1 MDRLTAFRTLV
12 LVAETGSFTAAA
24 AKLST
29 VPSAITKRISEL
41 EKSLG
46 AKLLH
51 RTTHGVVLTDEGA
64 LCLERIQRV
73 LDDVDDIEQLLAS
86 RRQEASGQ
94 LRVSMPAAMGQ
105 IYVIP
110 QLDRFL
116 SAHRSIRLTLEY
128 SDSPPDLLENRLDI
142 AIRIGKPKDGGFVA
156 RRLARSRRVTCATPD
171 YIASHAP
178 LVDPKDLQNH
188 ACVALLVDGRIRSWK
203 FLQNGELM
211 AHTPRGGL
219 TVSSGLALR
228 ESALRGLGVAQC
240 NSILVAPELRTG
252 KLEELLHHTS
262 VPSEDLYVV
271 YPPNRH
277 AVPRAKVFVEFI
289 RGIFMPY
296 VHETLSK
303 QEVV

>member
-29 VPSAITKRISEL
+29 VPSALTKRISEL

-46 AKLLH
+46 AQLLH

-73 LDDVDDIEQLLAS
+73 LEEVDDIEQQLAS
-86 RRQEASGQ
+86 RRQEAAGQ

-116 SAHRSIRLTLEY
+116 SAHRSIRLTLDY
-128 SDSPPDLLENRLDI
+128 SDTPPDLLENRLDV
-142 AIRIGKPKDGGFVA
+142 AVRIGKPRDGGFIA
-156 RRLARSRRVTCATPD
+156 RRLARSRRVTCATPH

-178 LVDPKDLQNH
+178 LTTLKDLQDH
-188 ACVALLVDGRIRSWK
+188 TCIALLVDGRIRSWT
-203 FLQNGELM
+203 FAQDGEQV

-228 ESALRGLGVAQC
+228 ESALRGLGIAQC
-240 NSILVAPELRTG
+240 NSILVAPELRAG
-252 KLEELLHHTS
+252 QLAELLPQTS

-277 AVPRAKVFVEFI
+277 AVPRAKVFIDFI
-289 RGIFMPY
+289 RGVFKPY
-296 VHETLSK
+296 L
-303 QEVV
+303 QESLAG

>member
-64 LCLERIQRV
+64 LCLERVQRV
-73 LDDVDDIEQLLAS
+73 LDDVDDIEQQLAS
-86 RRQEASGQ
+86 RRQEAAGQ

-116 SAHRSIRLTLEY
+116 AAHGSLRLTLDY

-142 AIRIGKPKDGGFVA
+142 AVRIGKPKDGGYVA
-156 RRLARSRRVTCATPD
+156 RRLARSRRVTCATPH
-171 YIASHAP
+171 YLASHAP
-178 LVDPKDLQNH
+178 VRDLDDLQDH
-188 ACVALLVDGRIRSWK
+188 TCIALLVDGRIRSWT
-203 FLQNGELM
+203 FAQDGAQM
-211 AHTPRGGL
+211 AHTPRGRL

-228 ESALRGLGVAQC
+228 EATLSGLGVAQC
-240 NSILVAPELRTG
+240 NSILVAPEMRSG
-252 KLEELLHHTS
+252 KLAEILPETS

-277 AVPRAKVFVEFI
+277 AVPRARVFIEFLKAV
-289 RGIFMPY
+289 FKPY
-296 VHETLSK
+296 L
-303 QEVV
+303 

>member
-46 AKLLH
+46 SKLLH

-73 LDDVDDIEQLLAS
+73 LDEVDDIEQQLAS
-86 RRQEASGQ
+86 RRLEAAGQ

-105 IYVIP
+105 IYVLP

-142 AIRIGKPKDGGFVA
+142 AVRIGKPKDGGLVA

-171 YIASHAP
+171 YIASHPP
-178 LVDPKDLQNH
+178 LCNPADLRNH
-188 ACVALLVDGRIRSWK
+188 TCIALLMDGRIRSWK
-203 FLQNGELM
+203 FLENADQT
-211 AHTPRGGL
+211 AAFAPHGGL

-228 ESALRGLGVAQC
+228 EAALRGLGIAQC
-240 NSILVAPELRTG
+240 NSILVAPELRAGT
-252 KLEELLHHTS
+252 LQELLPHTS
-262 VPSEDLYVV
+262 VPSDDLYVT
-271 YPPNRH
+271 YPSNRH
-277 AVPRAKVFVEFI
+277 TVPRAKVFIDFI
-289 RGIFMPY
+289 REIFKPY
-296 VHETLSK
+296 LREIALP
-303 QEVV
+303 

>member
-73 LDDVDDIEQLLAS
+73 LDDVDDIEQQLAS

-116 SAHRSIRLTLEY
+116 SAHRSLRLSLDY
-128 SDSPPDLLENRLDI
+128 SDTPPDLLENRLDV
-142 AIRIGKPKDGGFVA
+142 AIRIGKPKDGGCVA
-156 RRLARSRRVTCATPD
+156 RRLARSRRVTCATPH
-171 YIASHAP
+171 YVTSHAP
-178 LVDPKDLQNH
+178 LGDLKDLQDH
-188 ACVALLVDGRIRSWK
+188 SCIALLVDGRIRSWT
-203 FLQNGELM
+203 FAHNGEQI
-211 AHTPRGGL
+211 AYTPHGGL

-228 ESALRGLGVAQC
+228 EAALCGLGVAQC
-240 NSILVAPELRTG
+240 NSILVAPELRAG
-252 KLEELLHHTS
+252 KLEELLPQTS
-262 VPSEDLYVV
+262 VPSEDLYVI

-277 AVPRAKVFVEFI
+277 AVPRAKVFIDFV
-289 RGIFMPY
+289 RGIFKPY
-296 VHETLSK
+296 LRESSSD
-303 QEVV
+303 

>member
-29 VPSAITKRISEL
+29 VPSAITKRISQL

-46 AKLLH
+46 ARLLH

-64 LCLERIQRV
+64 LCLERFQRV
-73 LDDVDDIEQLLAS
+73 LDDVDDIEQQLAS
-86 RRQEASGQ
+86 RRQEAAGQ

-110 QLDRFL
+110 ELDRFL
-116 SAHRSIRLTLEY
+116 AAHRSLRLTLDY

-142 AIRIGKPKDGGFVA
+142 AVRIGKPKDGGCVA
-156 RRLARSRRVTCATPD
+156 RRLARSRRVTCATPH
-171 YIASHAP
+171 YLASHAP
-178 LVDPKDLQNH
+178 LGELNDLQDH
-188 ACVALLVDGRIRSWK
+188 TCVALLVDGRIRSWS
-203 FLQNGELM
+203 FVQDGAQM
-211 AHTPRGGL
+211 AHTPRSGL

-228 ESALRGLGVAQC
+228 EAALCGLGIAQC
-240 NSILVAPELRTG
+240 NSILVAPELRSG
-252 KLEELLHHTS
+252 KLAEILPETS
-262 VPSEDLYVV
+262 VPSDDLYVV

-277 AVPRAKVFVEFI
+277 AVPRAKVFIDFLK
-289 RGIFMPY
+289 GIFKPY
-296 VHETLSK
+296 LQATPC
-303 QEVV
+303 Q